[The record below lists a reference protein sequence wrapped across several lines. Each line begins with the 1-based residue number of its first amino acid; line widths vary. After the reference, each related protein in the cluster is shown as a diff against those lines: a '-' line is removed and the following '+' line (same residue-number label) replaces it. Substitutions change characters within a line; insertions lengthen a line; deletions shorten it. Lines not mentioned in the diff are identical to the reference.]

1 MKHLLLFVIT
11 LVISFSSAVVFSD
24 EELSDEKAQQIKEHM
39 EGGETWHG
47 STKGDGRPPE
57 PAPPQPGQPA
67 AEPKP
72 QTNKE
77 INAAIKE
84 CFANGGTWNGTT
96 LTCS

>member
-1 MKHLLLFVIT
+1 MKYWAILVVAFSFV
-11 LVISFSSAVVFSD
+11 LSSGVVFS
-24 EELSDEKAQQIKEHM
+24 EELSDEKAQEIKEHM
-39 EGGETWHG
+39 EGGDTWYG

-57 PAPPQPGQPA
+57 PEAPPAGQPA
-67 AEPKP
+67 EEPKP
-72 QTNKE
+72 RTNKE